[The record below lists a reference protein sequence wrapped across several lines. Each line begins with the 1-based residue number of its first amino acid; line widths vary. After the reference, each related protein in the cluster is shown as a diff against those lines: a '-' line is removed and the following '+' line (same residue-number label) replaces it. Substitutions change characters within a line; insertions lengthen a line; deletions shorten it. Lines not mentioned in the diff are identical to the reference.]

1 MWAKKRQIT
10 AICSHRDRLFGR
22 LSREAY
28 TRSNTMGSEPPR
40 APRPRSGGDTPG
52 SGDTPT
58 EILRVGALSGPIKGA
73 TVAKKY
79 RLDKLIAIG
88 GMGSVWKGHDTLLE
102 RDVAIKFMDP
112 AIAGNE
118 VLRRRF
124 NREAKS
130 AARLRTPHVVQ
141 IIEFGVDDDVP
152 FIVMELLE
160 GEDLQTRLK
169 RERRIPKSELIPIT
183 KQIGKAL
190 RSAHEAGVVHR
201 DLKPQNVFLAQQDDE
216 MVVKVLDFGVAKM
229 TDAAG
234 EGTKAGV
241 VVGSPHYM
249 SPEQARGL
257 PTLDGRSDLWSLAV
271 ILFKAITGHR
281 PFKGDVAGDIIVKIC
296 AEPIPLASSMRKSLG
311 PAVDEFFTKALE
323 RDPDNRFQKA
333 VEMTDA
339 FARALYAD
347 RTAPAHVSTPEPA
360 PAPESEP
367 PPSIEHTGHAGGTAP
382 MGTASVPSAV
392 PSAGGSAPGAD
403 GFVSGAEALVSG
415 AENSESGAE
424 TGSVSGVDPSFS
436 GAEITTGPS
445 FPTPGGTAPGA
456 TATPSTGASMAT
468 GFAGSLPPS
477 AQIADPIVIP
487 RDSPSKAVIGGIA
500 AGALL
505 FIVIVVMA
513 MSGEN
518 ESGQANQPPATPTGS
533 HVTETPWGPVVVPG
547 SAEPSASVTQSPESG
562 GNLPEPIEQPSA
574 KPSAEAAPEPSSAPS
589 ASTGKRRR
597 RPIRRRRRNE
607 DWGY

>member
-1 MWAKKRQIT
+1 M
-10 AICSHRDRLFGR
+10 GR
-22 LSREAY
+22 
-28 TRSNTMGSEPPR
+28 EPPR
-40 APRPRSGGDTPG
+40 APRPRSGGETPG

-58 EILRVGALSGPIKGA
+58 QILRPGALSGPIKGA
-73 TVAKKY
+73 TIAKKY

-88 GMGSVWKGHDTLLE
+88 GMGSVWRGHDTLLE

-141 IIEFGVDDDVP
+141 IIEFGVDGDVP

-169 RERRIPKSELIPIT
+169 RERRIHKSELIPIT

-190 RSAHEAGVVHR
+190 RSAHESGVVHR

-229 TDAAG
+229 TDAVG

-257 PTLDGRSDLWSLAV
+257 PSLDGRSDLWSLAV

-311 PAVDEFFTKALE
+311 PAVDAFFTKALE
-323 RDPDNRFQKA
+323 RDPDQRFQQA

-347 RTAPAHVSTPEPA
+347 RAAPAEILSEEATQPA
-360 PAPESEP
+360 ESEP
-367 PPSIEHTGHAGGTAP
+367 PPSMEHTGHAGGTAP
-382 MGTASVPSAV
+382 MGTASVPGAIPPAATSA
-392 PSAGGSAPGAD
+392 
-403 GFVSGAEALVSG
+403 SGAEGIVSG
-415 AENSESGAE
+415 AENSDRGAE
-424 TGSVSGVDPSFS
+424 ISSVSGVDPSFS
-436 GAEITTGPS
+436 GAEVTTGPS
-445 FPTPGGTAPGA
+445 FPTPGGTIPGG
-456 TATPSTGASMAT
+456 TATPATGASMAT

-477 AQIADPIVIP
+477 AEISDPVLIP
-487 RDSPSKAVIGGIA
+487 RDSPSKAVIGGVA

-505 FIVIVVMA
+505 FIIIVVMA
-513 MSGEN
+513 MSSEPES
-518 ESGQANQPPATPTGS
+518 ESGQANQPPTTPVGS
-533 HVTETPWGPVVVPG
+533 QVTETPWGPVVVPG
-547 SAEPSASVTQSPESG
+547 GTEPSASVSQSPESG

-574 KPSAEAAPEPSSAPS
+574 TPDPSAETAPEPSAAPS
-589 ASTGKRRR
+589 ASTIKRRR
-597 RPIRRRRRNE
+597 RPARRRRRNE